1 MKKLFYLSVW
11 SVLLLSCGGSKET
24 ATANTDENTGEE
36 IQTEVKGT
44 YPDKDRGTNALRV
57 GFYNLENLFNTVN
70 DTMVRDTE
78 FTPDGMK
85 NWNDYRY
92 YQKSNQMAQAIF
104 AMGGWEF
111 PAVVGLCELEN
122 RGVVED
128 LIQRD
133 VIKSAEYQI
142 VHYESIDRR
151 GIDVALIYRPSKFE
165 VLYSKPYRIQLEG
178 DPDFR
183 TRDVLYVKG
192 VALSTDTLHIFVNH
206 WPSRYGG
213 QLVSEPKRMA
223 AAQTVRNVV
232 DSIYSTQ
239 PKAQIIIM
247 GDLNDHPENKSISE
261 ILGAGELGE
270 EDRDLVN
277 LMTGEMNYA
286 GSHRYRGEWSFL
298 DHIIVSPYLLDRSG
312 LDVVNARA
320 WVADAPLLLTDDNRY
335 PGKMPFRTYGG
346 ATFLGGFSDHL
357 PVFIDLELNN

>member
-1 MKKLFYLSVW
+1 MKTFFYILGLSFA
-11 SVLLLSCGGSKET
+11 LLSCGGSKET
-24 ATANTDENTGEE
+24 AKEVDTTKSTADIPTD
-36 IQTEVKGT
+36 IKGT
-44 YPDKDRGTNALRV
+44 YPDNQRGDRAMRV

-70 DTMVRDTE
+70 DTMVRDGE

-122 RGVVED
+122 IGVIED
-128 LIQRD
+128 LIKRD
-133 VIKSAEYQI
+133 VIKGANYQI

-165 VLYSKPYRIQLEG
+165 VFYSKPYRVVLEG

-192 VALSTDTLHIFVNH
+192 LALSTDTLHLFVNH

-232 DSIYSTQ
+232 DSIYGAQ
-239 PKAQIIIM
+239 PKAQIIIL

-261 ILGAGELGE
+261 VLRAGSVGSENT
-270 EDRDLVN
+270 DLIN

-298 DHIIVSPYLLDRSG
+298 DHIIVSPYLLDESG
-312 LDVVNARA
+312 MDVVHGRA
-320 WVADAPLLLTDDNRY
+320 WVTDSPLLLTDDNRY

-346 ATFLGGFSDHL
+346 PTFLGGFSDHL
-357 PVFIDLELNN
+357 PVFIDLELKD

>member
-1 MKKLFYLSVW
+1 MKKILNIFVLSLFV
-11 SVLLLSCGGSKET
+11 LSCGGSKESVV
-24 ATANTDENTGEE
+24 NSDSGSPSEDVQTD
-36 IQTEVKGT
+36 IKGT
-44 YPDKDRGTNALRV
+44 YPDKERGKQGLRI

-70 DTMVRDTE
+70 DSMVRDEE

-122 RGVVED
+122 VGVIED
-128 LIQRD
+128 LVQRD
-133 VIKSAEYQI
+133 VIKNANYEI

-165 VLYSKPYRIQLEG
+165 VLYSKPYRIKLDG
-178 DPDFR
+178 DPGFR

-192 VALSTDTLHIFVNH
+192 VALSTDTLHLFVNH

-213 QLVSEPKRMA
+213 QLESEPKRMA
-223 AAQTVRNVV
+223 AAQTVRAVV
-232 DSIYSTQ
+232 DSIYQTQ
-239 PKAQIIIM
+239 PEAHVIIM

-261 ILGAGELGE
+261 VLRAGKYGLE
-270 EDRDLVN
+270 ENDLIN

-298 DHIIVSPYLLDRSG
+298 DHIIVSPALLDDTGIR
-312 LDVVNARA
+312 VVNGRA
-320 WVADAPLLLTDDNRY
+320 WVTDSPLLLTDDNRY

-346 ATFLGGFSDHL
+346 PTFLGGFSDHL
-357 PVFIDLELNN
+357 PIFIDLELTD